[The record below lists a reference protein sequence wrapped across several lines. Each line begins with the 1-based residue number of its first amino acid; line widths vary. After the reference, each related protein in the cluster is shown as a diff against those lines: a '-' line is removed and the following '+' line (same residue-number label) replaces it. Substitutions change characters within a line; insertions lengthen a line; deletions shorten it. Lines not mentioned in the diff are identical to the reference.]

1 MQILYPFLFYFTYLA
16 LTSCLGFFRKDD
28 TRILLAKP
36 DVGNL
41 LDTLQTQ
48 QQQFMGLPDQIAME
62 PTIPITF
69 TKVGN
74 IYSIVGLHPRTG
86 IPTGRDREAT

>member
-1 MQILYPFLFYFTYLA
+1 M
-16 LTSCLGFFRKDD
+16 
-28 TRILLAKP
+28 
-36 DVGNL
+36 GNL

-69 TKVGN
+69 TKVGK
-74 IYSIVGLHPRTG
+74 IYSYIHSASKAGKGFMGLSLSYTYKHSLNVGKPDISHTH
-86 IPTGRDREAT
+86 